1 MTNAN
6 LLPINSELW
15 ERCIADAI
23 SLPVQLQDAV
33 TASHAV
39 KWKSPP
45 PSFLPFLVYELGL
58 GELTPYVPNLY
69 NLLDEGVNWQ
79 RVRGTPAAISMG
91 LSWISYSATLEEA
104 PVSRRWW
111 NSFQL
116 RFSALPQKDNPDLEQ
131 IEGITTLSVPKRS
144 QLRRGVFQ
152 YDVGALTADETR
164 FDAAMPDRE
173 SGISTTPKGTI
184 WSFGRTHHIEHTLT
198 RAEGEA
204 IGNWL
209 EPVEE
214 APLKWMD
221 MNYPWVD
228 ATFLWASTPQAQRA
242 ALMAG
247 WFRDRVLY
255 VCLRNASDTVIGYR
269 RCRAIRTVSEQ
280 FNGIY
285 QFKDDHYDTSAS
297 GQILYVEAMT
307 QFDDVSGITAERV
320 SLVVHAQLRA
330 GVPIGRLWLQ
340 PQDIEG
346 GTEIAAA
353 SISIPLRQTVRE
365 QIKILVRF

>member
-33 TASHAV
+33 TASHTV

-91 LSWISYSATLEEA
+91 LSWIGYSATLEEA

-116 RFSALPQKDNPDLEQ
+116 RFSALPAADNPDLEQ

-144 QLRRGVFQ
+144 QLRRGVYH
-152 YDVGALTADETR
+152 YDVGALIADGSR
-164 FDAAMPDRE
+164 VDAAMPDRE

-184 WSFGRTHHIEHTLT
+184 WSFGRTFEIEHTLT
-198 RAEGEA
+198 RAEGEV

-209 EPVEE
+209 DPVEE
-214 APLKWMD
+214 MPLKWVD

-228 ATFLWASTPQAQRA
+228 AVFLWASSPQYQRA

-247 WFRDRVLY
+247 WFRDRIIYL
-255 VCLRNASDTVIGYR
+255 CLRNASDEVIGYR
-269 RCRAIRTVSEQ
+269 RCRAVRTVTQ
-280 FNGIY
+280 QYGGTY
-285 QFKDDHYDTSAS
+285 QFEDESYDPSPS
-297 GQILYVEAMT
+297 GQLLYIEALT
-307 QFDDVSGITAERV
+307 QFADADDIKAARISI
-320 SLVVHAQLRA
+320 VVNAVLSA
-330 GVPIGRLWLQ
+330 GVASGRLWLE
-340 PQDIEG
+340 PQDLQSG
-346 GTEIAAA
+346 DEIIRTAV
-353 SISIPLRQTVRE
+353 SIPLRATVRD
-365 QIKILVRF
+365 QFKFLMRF

>member
-1 MTNAN
+1 MNAN
-6 LLPINSELW
+6 LLPINSEKW

-23 SLPVQLQDAV
+23 SLPVPLQDAV
-33 TASHAV
+33 TASHAA

-69 NLLDEGVNWQ
+69 NLLDEGVDWQ
-79 RVRGTPAAISMG
+79 RVRGTPAAINMG
-91 LSWISYSATLEEA
+91 LSWIGYSATLEEA

-116 RFSALPQKDNPDLEQ
+116 RFAALPLKDDPDLEQ

-144 QLRRGVFQ
+144 QLRRGVYQ

-164 FDAAMPDRE
+164 LDAAMPDRE
-173 SGISTTPKGTI
+173 SGISITPKGTI

-209 EPVEE
+209 EPVED
-214 APLKWMD
+214 APLRWVD
-221 MNYPWVD
+221 MSYPWVD

-255 VCLRNASDTVIGYR
+255 VCLRDATETVIGYR
-269 RCRAIRTVSEQ
+269 RCRAIRTVSAQ
-280 FNGIY
+280 FNGNY
-285 QFKDDHYDTSAS
+285 QFEGDRFEPSPS
-297 GQILYVEAMT
+297 GQILYVEALT
-307 QFDDVSGITAERV
+307 QFDDVAGISAKHV
-320 SLVVHAQLRA
+320 SLLVHPQLRA

-346 GTEIAAA
+346 GTEIAAT

-365 QIKILVRF
+365 QIKILMRF